1 MTDETVA
8 IADCIE
14 MINRALETPVAG
26 LTAESRVLDIK
37 GLDSLA
43 IERLAAELGEAKG
56 GEISA
61 FAFAQVETVRDLAK
75 LLQADVKT
83 AG

>member
-1 MTDETVA
+1 MQQHEQLVMTGADLA
-8 IADCIE
+8 PARGQQALMIAGGVD
-14 MINRALETPVAG
+14 
-26 LTAESRVLDIK
+26 
-37 GLDSLA
+37 
-43 IERLAAELGEAKG
+43 ELGEAKG